1 MRAPHAKFKTGL
13 SRIVAM
19 DIRPL
24 CLAVTLCWVAV
35 MLMSGCAPVHEK
47 STAIPDLGPPSPEK
61 IDPVANPGSLFQP
74 DRADYLFADNR
85 ATRVGDIVLV
95 NIVEMSEATSES
107 ETTADRESSL
117 DFGISNFFG
126 KTQFPGLPGEL
137 GETPLVK
144 AGATNQFEGEGETTL
159 QTQVTATVAAR
170 VVRVLPN
177 GLMQV
182 RGVREVRVNGEN
194 QIIAVSGLIRARDIG
209 PENSISSNQLAD
221 AKIEYYGQGIL
232 ADTQRPGWMTR
243 MLNNVWPF

>member
-1 MRAPHAKFKTGL
+1 MRIFRLQLKSVLVLSLMGL
-13 SRIVAM
+13 FGGLFSA
-19 DIRPL
+19 
-24 CLAVTLCWVAV
+24 
-35 MLMSGCAPVHEK
+35 CAPVHET
-47 STAIPDLGPPSPEK
+47 STAMPELGAPPPEK
-61 IDPVANPGSLFQP
+61 IDPAGNPGSLFKPSQ
-74 DRADYLFADNR
+74 ADYLFADNR

-95 NIVEMSEATSES
+95 NIVEMSEAISES
-107 ETTADRESSL
+107 ETTADRSSSL
-117 DFGISNFFG
+117 DFGVNSFFG
-126 KTQFPGLPGEL
+126 QDQFMGLPGEI
-137 GETPLVK
+137 GDTPLVK
-144 AGATNQFEGEGETTL
+144 AGSTNEFEGEGETSL

-209 PENSISSNQLAD
+209 PENAISSNQLAD

>member
-1 MRAPHAKFKTGL
+1 MRIFRLQTQAVLVLSLMGL
-13 SRIVAM
+13 
-19 DIRPL
+19 L
-24 CLAVTLCWVAV
+24 GGLF
-35 MLMSGCAPVHEK
+35 SGCAPVHET
-47 STAIPDLGPPSPEK
+47 STAMPELGAPPPEK
-61 IDPVANPGSLFQP
+61 IDPGENPGSLFQP
-74 DRADYLFADNR
+74 SQADYLFADNR

-95 NIVEMSEATSES
+95 NIVEMSEASSES
-107 ETTADRESSL
+107 ETTADRSASL
-117 DFGISNFFG
+117 DLGVNSFFG
-126 KTQFPGLPGEL
+126 QNQFMGLPGEI
-137 GETPLVK
+137 GDTPLVK
-144 AGATNQFEGEGETTL
+144 AGSTNEFEGEGETSL

-170 VVRVLPN
+170 VVRVLTN

-209 PENSISSNQLAD
+209 PENAITSNQLAD

>member
-1 MRAPHAKFKTGL
+1 MRIFRLQTQAVLVLSLIGL
-13 SRIVAM
+13 FGG
-19 DIRPL
+19 L
-24 CLAVTLCWVAV
+24 F
-35 MLMSGCAPVHEK
+35 SGCAPVHET
-47 STAIPDLGPPSPEK
+47 STAMPDLGAPPPKK
-61 IDPVANPGSLFQP
+61 IDPAGNPGSLFQP
-74 DRADYLFADNR
+74 SQADYLFADNR

-95 NIVEMSEATSES
+95 NIVEMSEAISES
-107 ETTADRESSL
+107 ETTADRSSSL
-117 DFGISNFFG
+117 DFGVNSFFG
-126 KTQFPGLPGEL
+126 QNQFMGLPGEI
-137 GETPLVK
+137 GDTPLVK
-144 AGATNQFEGEGETTL
+144 AGSTNEFEGEGETSL

-209 PENSISSNQLAD
+209 PENAITSNQLAD

-243 MLNNVWPF
+243 VLNNVWPF

>member
-1 MRAPHAKFKTGL
+1 MKAIR
-13 SRIVAM
+13 RIHKAM
-19 DIRPL
+19 AVL
-24 CLAVTLCWVAV
+24 ALMCLPGVLF
-35 MLMSGCAPVHEK
+35 SGCAPVHEK
-47 STAIPDLGPPSPEK
+47 SSAMPELAPPPSER
-61 IDPVANPGSLFQP
+61 IDPVSNPGSLFQP

-117 DFGISNFFG
+117 DFGVDSFFG
-126 KTQFPGLPGEL
+126 KSSFPGLPGDI

-144 AGATNQFEGEGETTL
+144 AGSTNEFEGEGETTL
-159 QTQVTATVAAR
+159 QTEVTATVAAR

-182 RGVREVRVNGEN
+182 RGGREVRVNGEN

-209 PENSISSNQLAD
+209 PDNAISSNQLAD

>member
-1 MRAPHAKFKTGL
+1 MNMKAMRLVHKAMVSLALICMLVGL
-13 SRIVAM
+13 F
-19 DIRPL
+19 
-24 CLAVTLCWVAV
+24 
-35 MLMSGCAPVHEK
+35 SGCAPVHEK
-47 STAIPDLGPPSPEK
+47 SSAMPELAPPPPEK

-117 DFGISNFFG
+117 NFGIDSFFG
-126 KTQFPGLPGEL
+126 KSRFPGVPGEI

-144 AGATNQFEGEGETTL
+144 AGSTNEFEGEGETTL

-182 RGVREVRVNGEN
+182 RGAREVRVNGEN
-194 QIIAVSGLIRARDIG
+194 QIMAVSGLIRTRDIG
-209 PENSISSNQLAD
+209 PNNAISSNQLAD